1 MFDFLF
7 KNKAGE
13 VASVLD
19 IITAN
24 LNKLNLAALYD
35 EKARGMIANAIAKS
49 EILITRGEER
59 RHDEVYFRL
68 NVQPNDNQTG
78 TDFWWTV
85 VMKLLDEGRA
95 LIVRTLD
102 GKYFLARSFST
113 SNMVTREKIY
123 SNITLTDGLDDMQM
137 SYAVS
142 SGNVLDLRYGTQQK
156 RHLLDSVMNTYN
168 ETIDAINTMV
178 AVSAAPKF
186 KYKYGAMTSFRSV
199 DANGNELRLTIDD
212 VVKRVADQITEA
224 GISVIKESDGVSL
237 EYMDIKSNYATTD
250 LKNMQEQMASICAMA
265 YDIPQGVF
273 NGTITQ
279 QSDATNEFITYA
291 VQPVAEVISDSLN
304 AKLVGLSDYQM
315 GERAVVWLNRFKH
328 IDVLDAANSLDKL
341 RGIGFTLDEIFEMVG
356 YPALNT
362 DFSTSRA
369 LTKNYSTEGLGEGL
383 AADDPAEESFNPATR
398 QPSKHKERRKARY
411 ERSQKVLSADAE

>member
-102 GKYFLARSFST
+102 GKYFLAKSFST

-212 VVKRVADQITEA
+212 VVKRVADQIAEA

-237 EYMDIKSNYATTD
+237 EYMDIKSNYATSD

-383 AADDPAEESFNPATR
+383 AADDPAEESFNPATH